1 MNTSRNFQNPQNLPT
16 MIRGHRV
23 MTNHLLTVPGKATEV
38 MRTFHDR
45 WFSWPWRPWV
55 KTWMYAPQ
63 IPDPRIYKM
72 SDMLDGQVWLMHSET
87 LKDLV
92 TIMEAA
98 NDG

>member
-1 MNTSRNFQNPQNLPT
+1 
-16 MIRGHRV
+16 
-23 MTNHLLTVPGKATEV
+23 
-38 MRTFHDR
+38 
-45 WFSWPWRPWV
+45 
-55 KTWMYAPQ
+55 MYAPQ

-92 TIMEAA
+92 TILEAC